1 MQEGFLQW
9 LQSTGRKILRAA
21 GYFPTSFSN
30 TLLKKIPGGVACSAL
45 QAMVQALQPM
55 QISRSMHIP

>member
-1 MQEGFLQW
+1 MQAGFLQW
-9 LQSTGRKILRAA
+9 LQSTGKNTRRAA

-30 TLLKKIPGGVACSAL
+30 TLLKKTPGGVACSAL

-55 QISRSMHIP
+55 QISRSMHMP